1 MIGPRRSAPAAALV
15 STCLVASGCLF
26 APEAEVVLE
35 PVACDET
42 DDAVSCPF
50 TTVVFRRVLATRQV
64 HLQLPLG
71 EAPAAGWPTV
81 LFFQG
86 SFDSAEG
93 VWAATADHDFG
104 SLHQA
109 RLLSH
114 LLAAGFAVIAPETS
128 ADGFGFWGTN
138 VWPTTY
144 DWESGEDH
152 GVILGIL
159 EALDRGELGP
169 LDGSR
174 LYATGI
180 SSGGYMTSRM
190 ALSYPGRMRALA
202 IQSASWATCAGPL
215 CIVGQIPTNH
225 PPTLFLHGDA
235 DAIVSIETM
244 RPYAE
249 ALEQAG
255 VTTAVVEAAEVGHEW
270 LETAPDDVPAWFMG
284 SP

>member
-1 MIGPRRSAPAAALV
+1 MNPFRRCAPAAVL
-15 STCLVASGCLF
+15 ASGCLF

-35 PVACDET
+35 PAACEET
-42 DDAVSCPF
+42 EAAVSCPF
-50 TTVVFRRVLATRQV
+50 TTVVFRRGLATRDV
-64 HLQLPLG
+64 HVQLPLS
-71 EAPAAGWPTV
+71 EAPDAGWPTV

-93 VWAATADHDFG
+93 VWAAAADDGFG

-114 LLAAGFAVIAPETS
+114 LLSAGFAVIAPETS

-144 DWESGEDH
+144 DWEAGEDH
-152 GVILGIL
+152 GVILGIF

-169 LDGSR
+169 LDGAR

-180 SSGGYMTSRM
+180 SSGGYMSSRM

-215 CIVGQIPTNH
+215 CMVGQIPTNH

-249 ALEQAG
+249 ALENAG
-255 VTTAVVEAAEVGHEW
+255 ITNRVIEGADVGHEW
-270 LETAPDDVPAWFMG
+270 LESAPDDVPAWFIG